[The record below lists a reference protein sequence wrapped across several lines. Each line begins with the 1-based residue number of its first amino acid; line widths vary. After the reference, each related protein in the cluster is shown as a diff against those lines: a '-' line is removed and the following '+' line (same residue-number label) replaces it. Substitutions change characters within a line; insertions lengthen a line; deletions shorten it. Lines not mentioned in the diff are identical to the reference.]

1 MSEYAQSN
9 GISITNQCYDCM
21 QLDYKCYNCEQE
33 QEARDAQIAHE
44 IVDEGN
50 LIYKRQ
56 WSRTDDQPS
65 ASDWIS
71 SVTVSREI
79 LDNNGKEI
87 DYIMRLEFTQPIVQ
101 LVDGGVLNNLLELE
115 DYAQT
120 KRERLCQWCNILTPK
135 MFNDCQVCDKPLENN
150 QVSDSLK
157 KEISRFLK

>member
-65 ASDWIS
+65 ASEWVS

-79 LDNNGKEI
+79 LDINGKEI
-87 DYIMRLEFTQPIVQ
+87 DYIMRLEFNEPTVQ

-150 QVSDSLK
+150 LVSDSLK
-157 KEISRFLK
+157 KEISRFFN

>member
-65 ASDWIS
+65 ASEWVS

-79 LDNNGKEI
+79 LDINGKEI
-87 DYIMRLEFTQPIVQ
+87 DYIMRLEFNEPTVQ

-150 QVSDSLK
+150 LVSDSLR

>member
-21 QLDYKCYNCEQE
+21 QLDYKCNNCEEE
-33 QEARDAQIAHE
+33 QEARDAVIAHE
-44 IVDEGN
+44 MVDERNG
-50 LIYKRQ
+50 IYKHP
-56 WSRTDDQPS
+56 WSRIDDQPS

-79 LDNNGKEI
+79 LDINGKEI
-87 DYIMRLEFTQPIVQ
+87 GYIMRLEFTEPIVQ

-150 QVSDSLK
+150 LV
-157 KEISRFLK
+157 

>member
-50 LIYKRQ
+50 LIYKYQ

-65 ASDWIS
+65 GSDWVS

-79 LDNNGKEI
+79 LDSNGKEI

-150 QVSDSLK
+150 LVSDSLR

>member
-150 QVSDSLK
+150 LVSDSLR

>member
-50 LIYKRQ
+50 LIYKYQ

-65 ASDWIS
+65 GSDWVS

-79 LDNNGKEI
+79 LDKNGKEI

-150 QVSDSLK
+150 LVSDSLR

>member
-21 QLDYKCYNCEQE
+21 QLDYKCYNCEEE

-50 LIYKRQ
+50 LIYKYQ

-65 ASDWIS
+65 GSDWVS

-79 LDNNGKEI
+79 LDSNGKEI

-150 QVSDSLK
+150 LVSDSLR

>member
-44 IVDEGN
+44 MVDERN
-50 LIYKRQ
+50 QIYKSQ
-56 WSRTDDQPS
+56 WSKIDDQPS
-65 ASDWIS
+65 ASDWVS

-79 LDNNGKEI
+79 LDINGKEI
-87 DYIMRLEFTQPIVQ
+87 GYIMRLEFTEPTVQ

-150 QVSDSLK
+150 LVSDSLR

>member
-44 IVDEGN
+44 MVDERN
-50 LIYKRQ
+50 QIYKYQ

-65 ASDWIS
+65 GSDWVS

-79 LDNNGKEI
+79 LDKNGKEI
-87 DYIMRLEFTQPIVQ
+87 DYIMRLEFTEPIVQ

-135 MFNDCQVCDKPLENN
+135 MYADCQSCDKPLKSN
-150 QVSDSLK
+150 V
-157 KEISRFLK
+157 

>member
-44 IVDEGN
+44 MVDERN
-50 LIYKRQ
+50 QIYKYQ
-56 WSRTDDQPS
+56 WSRIDDQPS
-65 ASDWIS
+65 ASDWVS

-79 LDNNGKEI
+79 LDINGKEI
-87 DYIMRLEFTQPIVQ
+87 GYIMRLEFTEPTVQ

-150 QVSDSLK
+150 LV
-157 KEISRFLK
+157 

>member
-79 LDNNGKEI
+79 LDNKGKEI
-87 DYIMRLEFTQPIVQ
+87 DYIMRLEFTEPTVQ

-135 MFNDCQVCDKPLENN
+135 LFNDCQVCGKPLENN
-150 QVSDSLK
+150 LV
-157 KEISRFLK
+157 

>member
-150 QVSDSLK
+150 LVSDSLRK
-157 KEISRFLK
+157 KISRFLK

>member
-150 QVSDSLK
+150 LVSDSLK

>member
-44 IVDEGN
+44 MVDEGN
-50 LIYKRQ
+50 LIYKYQ

-65 ASDWIS
+65 GSDWVS

-79 LDNNGKEI
+79 LDSNGKEI

-150 QVSDSLK
+150 LVSDSLR

>member
-44 IVDEGN
+44 MVDEGN
-50 LIYKRQ
+50 LIYKYQ

-65 ASDWIS
+65 GSDWVS

-79 LDNNGKEI
+79 LDKNGKEI

-150 QVSDSLK
+150 LVSDSLR

>member
-101 LVDGGVLNNLLELE
+101 LIDGGVLNNLLELE

-150 QVSDSLK
+150 LVSDSLR